1 MSRAHT
7 HGAHTYRDLDEVD
20 VELEEAVKRL
30 RDRVGKMADGRVIV
44 VVERKRRVT
53 IGHSV
58 QVDGMLTEEIE
69 RVMTEK
75 PRKEVQRCR

>member
-1 MSRAHT
+1 MKQRKVQSF
-7 HGAHTYRDLDEVD
+7 DEVD

-30 RDRVGKMADGRVIV
+30 RDRVGKTSDGRVIV

-53 IGHSV
+53 IGHSIHL
-58 QVDGMLTEEIE
+58 DGMLTEEIE

>member
-1 MSRAHT
+1 MKQRKVQSF
-7 HGAHTYRDLDEVD
+7 DEVD